1 MGNPFKKVQS
11 GQKLEIPAEAFNT
24 FIDAALDFKARQRN
38 QGQSAQPGQRSS
50 TILKVRNDSGEARLR
65 FEVLGLAEPIISP
78 ELNEQAFQ
86 NEPTFTGVTPQD
98 PDHRGRFAILLEP
111 VEADQIAAAC
121 VEGVTVALVHVLDPE
136 HQYADIARD
145 TCEHL
150 ESCEVGAA
158 SILWKLADEG
168 VTWALV
174 RLGNV
179 EEAICRFR
187 LTEKLDR
194 CGSAAAERIVSTQS
208 DEYGPRQ
215 WCESDREIE
224 VVDALGVIPPEGLLP
239 GAFGW
244 AKWMPD
250 SRSWEVLYYGEGC
263 CGFSSGSPSS
273 ESSPSSG
280 SSLSESSGSPSSGS
294 SLSESSI
301 SGSSRPSESSV
312 SGSPSSQASESSA
325 PSESAPSESGP
336 PPSVPSESPSSASA
350 PSESAPSES
359 GPPSS
364 APSESAPRPSSAPS
378 ESAPPPSSAPSESAP
393 PPSTPSESA
402 PPPSTPSWGSD
413 KSTAIVP
420 ASWTPGGYTALFT
433 LESPEVLFEDILLA
447 RIPQK
452 AATLKIDPRFVEVCE
467 PRSIVVSGCVPDVP
481 AVVGVSVEGGLIR
494 VRFAVEDEQE
504 VKLVLRLTGV
514 RRGFAGLRFPNRS
527 RRQFEANE
535 AFIHSAYPAE

>member
-50 TILKVRNDSGEARLR
+50 TILKVRNDSGAARLR

-78 ELNEQAFQ
+78 ELNAQAFQ

-111 VEADQIAAAC
+111 VEADQIAPAC
-121 VEGVTVALVHVLDPE
+121 VEGVTVALVQILDSNHP
-136 HQYADIARD
+136 YADIARD
-145 TCEHL
+145 QDTCEYL
-150 ESCEVGAA
+150 VSGDSGAA
-158 SILWKLADEG
+158 AILWKLADQG

-174 RLGNV
+174 RLGNL
-179 EEAICRFR
+179 AADLCRFR

-208 DEYGPRQ
+208 GPNEQPQ
-215 WCESDREIE
+215 WCDSDRQLK
-224 VVDALGVIPPEGLLP
+224 VVDSLGVIPSEGLVP

-250 SRSWEVLYYGEGC
+250 SQSWEVLYFGEGC
-263 CGFSSGSPSS
+263 CGASSASAPSASSLSSGSSQSRSS
-273 ESSPSSG
+273 GSSASG
-280 SSLSESSGSPSSGS
+280 SSLSA
-294 SLSESSI
+294 SSI

-312 SGSPSSQASESSA
+312 SGSPSSQASAS
-325 PSESAPSESGP
+325 SAPSESGP
-336 PPSVPSESPSSASA
+336 PS
-350 PSESAPSES
+350 SAPSES

-364 APSESAPRPSSAPS
+364 APSESAP
-378 ESAPPPSSAPSESAP
+378 PPSSAPSGSGP
-393 PPSTPSESA
+393 PPSAS
-402 PPPSTPSWGSD
+402 SWGSD
-413 KSTAIVP
+413 KSSAIVP

-433 LESPEVLFEDILLA
+433 LESPEVLFEDVLLT

-481 AVVGVSVEGGLIR
+481 AVVGASVEGGLVR
-494 VRFAVEDEQE
+494 VRFAVEDDQE

-535 AFIHSAYPAE
+535 AFIHRAYPAE